1 LDAQTPLGQEL
12 AFFLGSIFYNKH
24 LKKCFASN
32 NKKKGEIDEIHSSL
46 YKFTVQRLSTL
57 EKYGAYHFLM
67 KDFVTNHKDK
77 LLEKSKTLAKA
88 KADFL
93 LGFGE
98 IEKRLRQ

>member
-1 LDAQTPLGQEL
+1 
-12 AFFLGSIFYNKH
+12 
-24 LKKCFASN
+24 
-32 NKKKGEIDEIHSSL
+32 
-46 YKFTVQRLSTL
+46 
-57 EKYGAYHFLM
+57 M